1 MLSILIRHDCCIYK
15 SGLKCI
21 HVIWTTIY
29 NYHLPGPYE
38 EPGTRYT
45 VCWLPSICF
54 LDPFSA
60 LIHSLYPGR
69 QTPVTCF
76 PCCRLLVRY
85 GQWEKSSGDQKG
97 QGKEVGYSFP
107 VWLTKNTATSRV
119 LVLARPGNIVLSSF
133 SWWEKHHG
141 YEQFPSVT
149 SSWVPRHLCPVP
161 LTLPTPL

>member
-45 VCWLPSICF
+45 VCWLRSICF

-97 QGKEVGYSFP
+97 QGKEVGYFFPAPSLSGSPRTQQPPEFWYSLGLVTLFCHPSPDGRSTMGMNSFP
-107 VWLTKNTATSRV
+107 LL
-119 LVLARPGNIVLSSF
+119 LVPGYLDICA
-133 SWWEKHHG
+133 
-141 YEQFPSVT
+141 QFP
-149 SSWVPRHLCPVP
+149 
-161 LTLPTPL
+161 